1 MKQISYLII
10 LAFFTTIALSSCNDT
25 TYANELKQEKLLI
38 AEYIKRKNIKVLSEF
53 PKDKKWSEN
62 GNELYV
68 LTESGLYFHLVD
80 SGDIAPGD
88 TIIANDLV
96 VPRYKEYD
104 LYATADTLTSNWS
117 TIDYPYPNSFKFLD
131 YTQSCQA
138 FHEAAKYMIRN
149 NSRAKLIV
157 KSKIGFETYWD
168 PATPLAYEIKIK
180 VQK

>member
-1 MKQISYLII
+1 MKQISFIII
-10 LAFFTTIALSSCNDT
+10 LAFITSISLSSCSDT

-38 AEYIKRKNIKVLSEF
+38 AEYIKRNNINVLSEF
-53 PKDKKWSEN
+53 PKSKIWGEN
-62 GNELYV
+62 DYV

-80 SGDIAPGD
+80 SGEITATD
-88 TIIANDLV
+88 TLKANNIII
-96 VPRYKEYD
+96 PRFKEYN
-104 LYATADTLTSNWS
+104 LYADADTLTNNWS
-117 TIDYPYPNSFKFLD
+117 TLYYPHPASFKYLD
-131 YTQSCQA
+131 YTSSCQA
-138 FHEAAKYMIRN
+138 FHEAARYMVRN